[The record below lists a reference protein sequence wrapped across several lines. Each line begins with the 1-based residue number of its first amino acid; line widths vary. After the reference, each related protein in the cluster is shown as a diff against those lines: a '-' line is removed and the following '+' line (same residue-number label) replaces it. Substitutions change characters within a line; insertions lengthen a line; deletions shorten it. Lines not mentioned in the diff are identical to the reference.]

1 MNIVVIFATQPEI
14 WYDGSTYWWKSV
26 RSERISTKAGLV
38 DMLAEAHRQAAEDI
52 EKTILPL
59 QAASYAARVVIEGA
73 WGAAF
78 HWIAFGCETKHQNHQ
93 ESHARLGT
101 FLRRQ
106 GEGAVAEW
114 WEDIDRI
121 RQGGWYGGSPEPER
135 VQRALD
141 LLERMHNWAAS

>member
-1 MNIVVIFATQPEI
+1 
-14 WYDGSTYWWKSV
+14 
-26 RSERISTKAGLV
+26 
-38 DMLAEAHRQAAEDI
+38 MLAEAHRQAAEDI

-59 QAASYAARVVIEGA
+59 QTASYAARVVIEGA

-78 HWIAFGCETKHQNHQ
+78 HWIAFGCETKHHNHQ
-93 ESHARLGT
+93 ECHARLGT
-101 FLRRQ
+101 FLRRH

-141 LLERMHNWAAS
+141 LLERIHMWAVS